1 MNPSKGT
8 KPVTVSTFHQKKR
21 RGERICMLTGYDHF
35 AAQVLDEC
43 GIDAILVG
51 DTLGMTV
58 LGYETTLPVTM
69 EEMLLHTKAVA
80 RGAKNALVVADM
92 PLGSYQV
99 TVEDGVRNALRF
111 VKEGGAGAIK
121 LEGGLEVAETVRAI
135 ARAGIPVMAHIGF
148 RPQEILAQGGFRV
161 IGKNEPAAQQLLVEA
176 DAMVEAGAF
185 ALVLECIPS
194 DLAKAVTARVSVP
207 TIGIGAG
214 IDCDGQVLV
223 WHDMLGMFPRFKPTF
238 VKRYAELHGLIREAV
253 SRYIDEVRS
262 GQFPDDAHSY
272 HRAPADPKPSVED

>member
-1 MNPSKGT
+1 MNPQKAP
-8 KPVTVSTFHQKKR
+8 KPVTVATFRQKKR

-69 EEMLLHTKAVA
+69 EDMLHHTRAVA
-80 RGAKNALVVADM
+80 RGARTPLVISDM
-92 PLGSYQV
+92 PFGSYQIS
-99 TVEDGVRNALRF
+99 VEDGVRNAVRF
-111 VKEGGAGAIK
+111 VKEGGAGAVK
-121 LEGGLEVAETVRAI
+121 LEGGIV
-135 ARAGIPVMAHIGF
+135 RAGIPVMAHIGF
-148 RPQEILAQGGFRV
+148 RPQEILAQGGFRI
-161 IGKNEPAAQQLLVEA
+161 IGKNEPTARQVIAEA
-176 DAMVEAGAF
+176 EAMVEAGAF

-194 DLAKAVTARVSVP
+194 ELSAEITARVPIP

-214 IDCDGQVLV
+214 TDCDGQILV

-238 VKRYAELHGLIREAV
+238 VKRYAELHGLIRDAV
-253 SRYIDEVRS
+253 QRYIAEVRS
-262 GQFPDDAHSY
+262 GQFPDDEHSY
-272 HRAPADPKPSVED
+272 HRVPIEQAPPDD

>member
-1 MNPSKGT
+1 MNPQKAP
-8 KPVTVSTFHQKKR
+8 KPVTVATFRQKKR

-69 EEMLLHTKAVA
+69 EDMLHHTRAVA
-80 RGAKNALVVADM
+80 RGARTPLVISDM
-92 PLGSYQV
+92 PFGSYQIS
-99 TVEDGVRNALRF
+99 VEDGVRNAVRF
-111 VKEGGAGAIK
+111 VKEGGAGAVK
-121 LEGGLEVAETVRAI
+121 LEGGMEVIETVRGI
-135 ARAGIPVMAHIGF
+135 VRAGIPVMAHIGF
-148 RPQEILAQGGFRV
+148 RPQEILAQGGFRI
-161 IGKNEPAAQQLLVEA
+161 IGKNEPTARQVIAEA
-176 DAMVEAGAF
+176 EAMVEAGAF

-194 DLAKAVTARVSVP
+194 ELSAEITARVPIP

-214 IDCDGQVLV
+214 TDCDGQILV

-238 VKRYAELHGLIREAV
+238 VKRYAELHGLIRDAV
-253 SRYIDEVRS
+253 QRYIAEVRS
-262 GQFPDDAHSY
+262 GQFPDDEHSY
-272 HRAPADPKPSVED
+272 HRVPIEQAPPDD